1 MAADVT
7 ALPPG
12 FLIDQDAGAL
22 PPGFTVDPGHAVAG
36 PTGNWWLDQARNVG
50 SAALDAGNAIVS
62 PIVNAATSPAWKK
75 TVEAI
80 PSATGAAAP
89 ATPEQARDNA
99 YKTVGLTEYEPQ
111 TETGRMYRS
120 GLTAALATAATGQP
134 AAAPVAFGGGMT
146 SQLGHDL
153 APAGYEKYGEM
164 AGFIPG
170 AIAGQA
176 AMNVPQRLGAALTG
190 TGTVSEPYGAFQR
203 QGLPTNL
210 AGTATG
216 EAGPVWAEKFAA
228 RMPGSESAI
237 ADARGNLV
245 DAWQN
250 RFDQIAGRIGTAG
263 TAQEAGTSLQSAA
276 ANWVDQ
282 FKNQQA
288 ARWGL
293 FDTLVPPSSQI
304 GVSNFRGALND
315 VLQDFGGA
323 NNLAKV
329 LQPQLAAN
337 LKGALGADLNGG
349 TTLPWQAVQSVRTAL
364 GAMLENPQPIEGM
377 GKSAIKRLYAG
388 LSQDMENGANAAGQ
402 QAATAFRQ
410 ANAVTRTGHD
420 ILDNFVNPI
429 IQAETPE
436 KAAQWALA
444 QARLGGTRVA
454 GVAQNLPSAAG
465 DLSSYAL
472 RNAAGNGDNPSP
484 TALATALTGRKPAFS
499 PEAAQALFSNP
510 QDAADITDMATAG
523 KAMQPFEKDL
533 ANSPTATHAARGVGR
548 LVTALEMS
556 KEGGE
561 LAGMPG
567 RIAGFGAGFM
577 APNIAGRLAQA
588 TALNPY
594 LAALYGRNIPVP
606 APAINAPL
614 MARALMAR
622 GVQPQLPQPGVPLAP
637 ATSANSSMQ

>member
-12 FLIDQDAGAL
+12 FLLDQDAGAL
-22 PPGFTVDPGHAVAG
+22 PQGFMVDPGHASAG
-36 PTGNWWLDQARNVG
+36 PSGNWWLDQARNLG
-50 SAALDAGNAIVS
+50 SAAVDAGSALIS
-62 PIVNAATSPAWKK
+62 PLVNVANSPAWKK
-75 TVEAI
+75 TAETI
-80 PSATGAAAP
+80 PSVTGKPLP

-99 YKTVGLTEYEPQ
+99 YNTLGLTEYEPQ

-120 GLTAALATAATGQP
+120 GMTTALATALTGQP
-134 AAAPVAFGGGMT
+134 EAALPAFGGGMT
-146 SQLGHDL
+146 AKGAADL
-153 APAGYEKYGEM
+153 FPDHPEIAAA

-170 AIAGQA
+170 AMAGQA

-237 ADARGNLV
+237 AHARGNLV

-250 RFDQIAGRIGTAG
+250 RFDQIASRVGSAS
-263 TAQEAGTSLQSAA
+263 TAQEAGASLQGEAQ
-276 ANWVDQ
+276 NWLQ
-282 FKNQQA
+282 NFKAQSNQA
-288 ARWGL
+288 WNAFRSL
-293 FDTLVPPSSQI
+293 MPPQTQI
-304 GVSNFRGALND
+304 DVSNFKQALD
-315 VLQDFGGA
+315 GVLSDYGGA
-323 NNLAKV
+323 DNLAKV

-337 LKGALGADLNGG
+337 LKAALGADLKGG
-349 TTLPWQAVQSVRTAL
+349 NTLPWQAVQSTRTAL
-364 GAMLENPQPIEGM
+364 GEMLENAQPIEGAS
-377 GKSAIKRLYAG
+377 KAAVKRLYGALSDDMASGAAQAG
-388 LSQDMENGANAAGQ
+388 PKAQQVFHLASQL
-402 QAATAFRQ
+402 
-410 ANAVTRTGHD
+410 TRTGHD
-420 ILDNFVNPI
+420 ILDNYVAPVL
-429 IQAETPE
+429 QAKSPE
-436 KAAQWALA
+436 DAAGWALQ
-444 QARLGGTRVA
+444 QARRGGTRVA
-454 GVAQNLPSAAG
+454 GVVQNLPGASG
-465 DLSSYAL
+465 DLASYAL
-472 RNAAGNGDNPSP
+472 RSAAGNGESPSP
-484 TALATALTGRKPAFS
+484 TALATALTGRKPVLS
-499 PEAAQALFSNP
+499 PEATQALFSNP
-510 QDAADITDMATAG
+510 QDAADIADMATTG
-523 KAMQPFEKDL
+523 RAMQPFEKDL

-561 LAGMPG
+561 MAGMPG
-567 RIAGFGAGFM
+567 RVAGFGVGFM

-594 LAALYGRNIPVP
+594 LAALYGRNIPMP

-622 GVQPQLPQPGVPLAP
+622 GVQPQIPQPGVPLVP